1 MCCEH
6 AQNVALPAFA
16 AARRAAIDRDLLP
29 TEPIAAN
36 PPHAA
41 AAGGRDRQTDRLT
54 PYRFIDPAPRTM
66 QAVPIIDAKQNMLIP
81 SVQINF
87 TTAQNGCTAVLYR
100 VC

>member
-1 MCCEH
+1 MTLARWSVRMSITDFDDFGVTGSTSPGQLRSVLFSSMCCEH

-41 AAGGRDRQTDRLT
+41 AAGE
-54 PYRFIDPAPRTM
+54 
-66 QAVPIIDAKQNMLIP
+66 
-81 SVQINF
+81 
-87 TTAQNGCTAVLYR
+87 
-100 VC
+100 